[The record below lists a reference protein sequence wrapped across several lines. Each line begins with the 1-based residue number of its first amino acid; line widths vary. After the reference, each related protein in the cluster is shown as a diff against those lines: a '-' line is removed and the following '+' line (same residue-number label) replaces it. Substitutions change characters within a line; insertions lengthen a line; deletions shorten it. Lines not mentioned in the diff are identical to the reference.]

1 MTEKYLKN
9 DCKIPLNKTRK
20 CLPAILVGVIFFS
33 FVSSEQ
39 ILSFSQPEPQPPEK
53 CRNVLHLRVLF
64 FFILCLSEC
73 VNNIYILKNPK
84 YFSPGQNIRS
94 IKDLSLTIWALILA
108 LDLPWWWFD
117 DFIIRA
123 CNKVKL
129 VVEEVTETKYPLL

>member
-1 MTEKYLKN
+1 MTEKYLKTKLEN
-9 DCKIPLNKTRK
+9 A
-20 CLPAILVGVIFFS
+20 CL
-33 FVSSEQ
+33 
-39 ILSFSQPEPQPPEK
+39 
-53 CRNVLHLRVLF
+53 CHLLF
-64 FFILCLSEC
+64 FRILWANSFLFPTGTTTTWKVSECVTSQGFIILILCLSEC